1 MLLVLSTTRDIHKTT
16 YAFKK
21 SNFSKNTY
29 IHTHALYMA
38 FETANLKTFKRIIFL
53 LSLDISKI
61 YEKVMLLSSR
71 QKGSFIFL
79 RLKHLCILI
88 L

>member
-1 MLLVLSTTRDIHKTT
+1 
-16 YAFKK
+16 
-21 SNFSKNTY
+21 
-29 IHTHALYMA
+29 MA

-53 LSLDISKI
+53 LSLDISKV